1 MTTRLRLAAAAT
13 LVCAGLSQAAGP
25 KPVASF
31 SALRPVPADSARPRV
46 EAWLR
51 SQGKFDGAAFAK
63 AWPVGVPAS
72 EGLIPAVALARPE
85 VAALTEPTAPGGVP
99 AALSDDRLDPFVRS
113 HLAAAAARS
122 AAHRRAFEES
132 LAVAK
137 LATPE
142 LLLDPASY
150 YFYRAVAEHATM
162 QREPAG
168 RSLTRLLEDVPDVP
182 DRYRVVA
189 TLLFFDVENWPK
201 DEKDLNNIGRLM
213 DNSARR
219 LDLARGGP
227 ATQKIQEKIV
237 FRLDELIKQKENQ
250 AKQMAQGKPGDGQCP
265 AGAPGDGQGQQQA
278 QGPPTGPQ
286 QDSFGGRDS
295 GDGKVDTK
303 KLRNYEAMWGK
314 LPEAE
319 RAKIAQDFV
328 RDMPPKFRPMI
339 EDYFRS
345 LNKMNGFKQ

>member
-1 MTTRLRLAAAAT
+1 MICLSLAASCLALAGGTPVAA
-13 LVCAGLSQAAGP
+13 AP

-31 SALRPVPADSARPRV
+31 SALRAVPAETARPRV

-51 SQGKFDGAAFAK
+51 SQNAYDEAAFTK
-63 AWPVGVPAS
+63 AWPAGMPPS
-72 EGLIPAVALARPE
+72 EGLIPAVTLALPE
-85 VAALTEPTAPGGVP
+85 VASLTEPSLPGDLP
-99 AALSDDRLDPFVRS
+99 AVLKSDKLDPFVRS
-113 HLAAAAARS
+113 QLAATAARS
-122 AAHRRAFEES
+122 AAYRKAFEES
-132 LAVAK
+132 LAAAK

-142 LLLDPASY
+142 LTLDPAGY

-162 QREPAG
+162 QRESAG
-168 RSLTRLLEDVPDVP
+168 RSLSRLLEDVADVP

-219 LDLARGGP
+219 LELARGGKV
-227 ATQKIQEKIV
+227 TQAIQEKIV

-250 AKQMAQGKPGDGQCP
+250 AKQQAQGKPGDGQCP
-265 AGAPGDGQGQQQA
+265 AGKPGDGPGQGRA
-278 QGPPTGPQ
+278 QGPPSGPQ
-286 QDSFGGRDS
+286 PDSFGGRDA
-295 GDGKVDTK
+295 GDGKVDAK
-303 KLRNYEAMWGK
+303 KLKNYELIWGK

-319 RAKIAQDFV
+319 RAKITQDFV

-345 LNKMNGFKQ
+345 LNKINGFKP

>member
-1 MTTRLRLAAAAT
+1 MTCFSLAT
-13 LVCAGLSQAAGP
+13 LVIALAGGGRAAP

-31 SALRPVPADSARPRV
+31 SALRPVPAETARPRV

-51 SQGKFDGAAFAK
+51 SQNAYDEAAFAK
-63 AWPVGVPAS
+63 AWPAGLPAS
-72 EGLIPAVALARPE
+72 EGLTPAVALALPQ
-85 VAALTEPTAPGGVP
+85 VASLTEPVAPGDLP
-99 AALSDDRLDPFVRS
+99 AVLKSDELDPFVRS
-113 HLAAAAARS
+113 QLAAAAARS
-122 AAHRRAFEES
+122 AAHRKAFEES
-132 LAVAK
+132 LAAAK

-142 LLLDPASY
+142 LTLDPAGY

-168 RSLTRLLEDVPDVP
+168 RSLSRLLEDVADVP

-189 TLLFFDVENWPK
+189 TLMFFDVENWPK

-219 LDLARGGP
+219 LELARGGKV
-227 ATQKIQEKIV
+227 TQAIQEKIV

-250 AKQMAQGKPGDGQCP
+250 AKQQAQGKPGDGQCP
-265 AGAPGDGQGQQQA
+265 AGKPGDAPGQQRAQGQ
-278 QGPPTGPQ
+278 PSGPQ
-286 QDSFGGRDS
+286 QDSFGGRDA
-295 GDGKVDTK
+295 GDGTVDPK
-303 KLRNYEAMWGK
+303 KLKNYELIWGK

-345 LNKMNGFKQ
+345 LNKINGFKP